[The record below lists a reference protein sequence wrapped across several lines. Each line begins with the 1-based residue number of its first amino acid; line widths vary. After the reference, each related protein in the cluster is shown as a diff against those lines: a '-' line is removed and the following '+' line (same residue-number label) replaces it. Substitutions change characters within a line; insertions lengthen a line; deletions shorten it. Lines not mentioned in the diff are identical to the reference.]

1 VRRGEIYWVHLPPPA
16 GHGPAVVVTRTAAL
30 RYRTAVTI
38 APVTTRLRDIASEVE
53 VGPDQG
59 LRQKSAA
66 NCDSLMTVAK
76 ALFESRPVGRLSG
89 DQIRELDLALRYSL
103 EIRY

>member
-1 VRRGEIYWVHLPPPA
+1 VRRGDIYWVHLPPPA
-16 GHGPAVVVTRTAAL
+16 GHRPALVVTRTAAL
-30 RYRTAVTI
+30 RYRSSVTI
-38 APVTTRLRDIASEVE
+38 APVTTRARAIPSEIKLGRDH
-53 VGPDQG
+53 G
-59 LRQKSAA
+59 LPQESVA